1 MARPQ
6 RGDAEIVREAKARFE
21 RCVAWESTARQ
32 RARADRKFA
41 CGDAWNMWQWD
52 GPVLKDRVGRPCLT
66 HNKIRQHNLQ
76 IINDAR
82 QNKVQIKV
90 TPTGGRATY
99 EAAQIFSGI
108 IRRIE
113 YESKAIDAYST
124 AIYHQVES
132 GIGYV
137 TIDARYTA
145 DDNYEQDLF
154 IERVPDPDKVYM
166 DPDCQQYDKS
176 DAKFAFVYEDIP
188 RDQWEAE
195 HGPNEAPPPTAL
207 DNTADAWVHKD
218 HVRRARYWRRNKD
231 TDNLHLLSDGSTVRE
246 SAVDDAQMEMLRP
259 LIEQTRELETHSVEW
274 FTIEADKIVERGEW
288 AGKYIPIVPFIGEE
302 TVIDG
307 QLDRKGH
314 TRSQLDA
321 QRIYNYWASS
331 AVEQVALQTK
341 IPFIAPAK
349 AIEGH
354 EKYWYSANS
363 QNHAVLPYNPTD
375 DNGKDLPPPARAPAP
390 EMAQA
395 YIQGMTIARQDLLDV
410 TGQYQA
416 ELGMPSN
423 ERSGVAIQQRQR
435 QGDTATYHY
444 IDNQAKA
451 IRQVGRIL
459 IDLIPKIYDT
469 TRVTK
474 IMAEDGTDS
483 EVLVT
488 PNTTQAH
495 MQIAMQPSGGPVIDQ
510 QGNPLQLTQ
519 EQADQQREDE
529 NTPDPRII
537 FNPNVGRYDVEADV
551 GPSFGTQRQEAAN
564 AFMQIMAQ
572 NPAAW
577 QVAGDLWAENSDFP
591 GAEQLADRLRRGLP
605 PQYKPGPDPQML
617 AMQQKMQQQHQIA
630 TQTIQQADA
639 KVAMLQ
645 GENVRLQEKAGEKDT
660 QLEIDN
666 YRAETE
672 RLKAVGS
679 VDPIA
684 MQIIVR
690 NLLRDMLQTEIV
702 PMLRQH
708 VQTEAGLQAQLA
720 AAQQPTQPLGGSGNG
735 NGQQQAA
742 A

>member
-1 MARPQ
+1 MPRAQ
-6 RGDAEIVREAKARFE
+6 RGDAEIIREAKAQFE
-21 RCVAWESTARQ
+21 RCVAWESTARM
-32 RARADRKFA
+32 RAKADRKFA

-90 TPTGGRATY
+90 TPTGGEATY

-113 YESKAIDAYST
+113 YESKAVDAYST
-124 AIYHQVES
+124 ATYHQVES

-137 TIDARYTA
+137 TVDARYP
-145 DDNYEQDLF
+145 DDKSFEQDLF
-154 IERVPDPDKVYM
+154 IERVPDPDKIYL
-166 DPDCQQYDKS
+166 DPDCQMYDKS

-188 RDQWEAE
+188 QAEWEKE
-195 HGPNEAPPPTAL
+195 HGPNAALPATAL
-207 DNTADAWVHKD
+207 DNTADAWIQKG
-218 HVRRARYWRRNKD
+218 HVRRAIYWRRNVDSD
-231 TDNLHLLSDGSTVRE
+231 TLHLLRSGATVRE
-246 SAVDDAQMEMLRP
+246 SELDDAQMDMLRP
-259 LIEQTRELETHSVEW
+259 MIERSRDLETHSVEW
-274 FTIEADKIVERGEW
+274 FKIEADRIIERGDW

-341 IPFIAPAK
+341 VPFIAPAK

-354 EKYWYSANS
+354 EKYWYSANV
-363 QNHAVLPYNPTD
+363 QNHAVLPFNPTD
-375 DNGKDLPPPARAPAP
+375 DNGQPLPAPERAPPP

-395 YIQGMTIARQDLLDV
+395 YIQGMMIARQDLLDV

-483 EVLVT
+483 SIIST
-488 PNTTQAH
+488 PNSRQAH
-495 MQIAMQPSGGPVIDQ
+495 MQIAMQPGGMPQTDP

-519 EQADQQREDE
+519 QQADQQREDE

-564 AFMQIMAQ
+564 AFTQIMAQ
-572 NPAAW
+572 NPAAFA
-577 QVAGDLWAENSDFP
+577 VVGDLWAENSDFP
-591 GAEQLADRLRRGLP
+591 GAEELAERLRRGLP
-605 PQYKPGPDPQML
+605 QQYKPGPDPQML
-617 AMQQKMQQQHQIA
+617 QMQQQMQQQQQMA
-630 TQTIQQADA
+630 QGLLRQADA
-639 KVAMLQ
+639 KVATLQ
-645 GENVRLQEKAGEKDT
+645 GEVVRQKEKADEKAQQIEVDAY
-660 QLEIDN
+660 E
-666 YRAETE
+666 AETN
-672 RLKAVGS
+672 RLKAIGA
-679 VDPIA
+679 VDPMLVQMIA
-684 MQIIVR
+684 RQLWENMMQT
-690 NLLRDMLQTEIV
+690 DIV
-702 PMLRQH
+702 PH
-708 VQTEAGLQAQLA
+708 IKNHAQLEQA
-720 AAQQPTQPLGGSGNG
+720 LQPVPPASTNGSNAS
-735 NGQQQAA
+735 GQSAGA
-742 A
+742 TA